1 MIIKYFLLIDGL
13 DGGSTAAGHVGW
25 FEINSFE
32 LDLSHAVGTAAATF
46 LPLVVDLNL
55 NPALA
60 GVLKDIA
67 AGSLIKSI
75 KIEGVTDSGA
85 AVYDLTLATV
95 AVTQLGD
102 GNGLADSASFFYGQ
116 LGLVTRT
123 QNADGSFSP
132 AASFGWDVTRNLE
145 IDPTSLP
152 AAERGRDRLDCR
164 AGLPHVA
171 WRDHASSRWIVQL
184 LA

>member
-1 MIIKYFLLIDGL
+1 SFGWDVTRNLQIDPTSLPAPTPGNEVIANPDGPYAAVEDTSLAVDAAHGVLGNDLSAGPEIGPASATASKYFLLIDGL

-46 LPLVVDLNL
+46 SPLVVDLNL

-75 KIEGVTDSGA
+75 KIEGV
-85 AVYDLTLATV
+85 
-95 AVTQLGD
+95 
-102 GNGLADSASFFYGQ
+102 
-116 LGLVTRT
+116 
-123 QNADGSFSP
+123 
-132 AASFGWDVTRNLE
+132 
-145 IDPTSLP
+145 
-152 AAERGRDRLDCR
+152 
-164 AGLPHVA
+164 
-171 WRDHASSRWIVQL
+171 
-184 LA
+184 